1 MNMKNVK
8 IGNLEIPE
16 NYFDLTSEEKEAV
29 CCIIYDDIY
38 HIIAKNFPY
47 KDIDK
52 RLFLEKVIESS
63 LITNVSEEKYEIAAV
78 LKDIKEM
85 IKPINE

>member
-1 MNMKNVK
+1 MKNVK

-16 NYFDLTSEEKEAV
+16 NYFELTPEQKEAV

-38 HIIAKNFPY
+38 TIVNRNFPY
-47 KDIDK
+47 KNVDK
-52 RLFLEKVIESS
+52 KLFLQKVIESS

-85 IKPINE
+85 LNQVNE